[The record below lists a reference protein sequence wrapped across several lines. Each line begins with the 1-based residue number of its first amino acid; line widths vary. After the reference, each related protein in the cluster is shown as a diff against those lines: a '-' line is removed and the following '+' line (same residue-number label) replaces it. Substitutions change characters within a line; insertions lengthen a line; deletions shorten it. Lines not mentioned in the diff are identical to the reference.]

1 MIVSHCSLQDW
12 SFIVSMKIKD
22 FFDKVLQTDGKSI
35 KKLIQ
40 IAEGYDTTPGHLLP
54 DAIQDRLR
62 RYINVYGLAGNF
74 TTENGKLKGGPLTE
88 VRGVNLTLAKI
99 DVGDD
104 YLLIDFRDVYRMASD
119 YFETENIP
127 NLHTY
132 IIRNKL
138 KVLVNEEVLEKIT
151 TICPEF
157 FDGMDLEEAPIT
169 NKDLNIGCRVTGY
182 LSPSARFAAG
192 GKNMQY
198 AATSVKILKKEPE
211 AECPVC
217 GFVDKISVS
226 KCKKCGA
233 IFEDNANIGS

>member
-1 MIVSHCSLQDW
+1 MSSHYSFQDW
-12 SFIVSMKIKD
+12 SFTMSMKIKD
-22 FFDKVLQTDGKSI
+22 FFEKVLQTDGKSI

-40 IAEGYDTTPGHLLP
+40 IAEGYDTTPGHLLA
-54 DAIQDRLR
+54 DAIEDRLR
-62 RYINVYGLAGNF
+62 RYINVYGIGGDL
-74 TTENGKLKGGPLTE
+74 TENGGVLKAIKGL
-88 VRGVNLTLAKI
+88 NLTLAKI

-104 YLLIDFRDVYRMASD
+104 YLLIDFRDIYRMASD

-132 IIRNKL
+132 IVRNKL

-169 NKDLNIGCRVTGY
+169 NKDLNIGSRVTGY
-182 LSPSARFAAG
+182 LSPSAKFTAG
-192 GKNMQY
+192 GQNMQY
-198 AATSVKILKKEPE
+198 AATSVKVLKQQEPE
-211 AECPVC
+211 AQCPVC
-217 GFVDKISVS
+217 GFVDKLSVS

-233 IFEDNANIGS
+233 IFEDEANIGS

>member
-1 MIVSHCSLQDW
+1 MSSHYSFQDW
-12 SFIVSMKIKD
+12 SFTMSMKIKD
-22 FFDKVLQTDGKSI
+22 FFEKVLQTDGKSI

-40 IAEGYDTTPGHLLP
+40 IAEGYDTTPGHFLP
-54 DAIQDRLR
+54 DAIEDRLR
-62 RYINVYGLAGNF
+62 RYINFYGI
-74 TTENGKLKGGPLTE
+74 GGELTE
-88 VRGVNLTLAKI
+88 EGGALKAIKGLNLTLAKI
-99 DVGDD
+99 DVGND
-104 YLLIDFRDVYRMASD
+104 YLLIDFRDIYRMASD

-132 IIRNKL
+132 IVRNKL

-169 NKDLNIGCRVTGY
+169 NKDLNMGSRVTGY
-182 LSPSARFAAG
+182 LSPSARFTAG
-192 GKNMQY
+192 GKNIQY
-198 AATSVKILKKEPE
+198 AATSVKVLKYKEPE

-226 KCKKCGA
+226 KCKKCGT
-233 IFEDNANIGS
+233 IFEDENNIGS

>member
-1 MIVSHCSLQDW
+1 VIVSHCSFQDW
-12 SFIVSMKIKD
+12 SFIVSMSKSI
-22 FFDKVLQTDGKSI
+22 FGKI

-40 IAEGYDTTPGHLLP
+40 IAEGYDMTPGHLDA
-54 DAIQDRLR
+54 DAIEDRLK
-62 RYINVYGLAGNF
+62 RYINVYGLGGTINPAKG
-74 TTENGKLKGGPLTE
+74 EGKLKELKAL
-88 VRGVNLTLAKI
+88 NLTLAKI
-99 DVGDD
+99 DVGND

-132 IIRNKL
+132 LVRNKM

-169 NKDLNIGCRVTGY
+169 NKDLNVGARVTGY
-182 LSPSARFAAG
+182 LSPSARFTAG

-198 AATSVKILKKEPE
+198 AATSVQVLKAPE
-211 AECPVC
+211 ASCPVC
-217 GFVDKISVS
+217 GFVDKLTVK
-226 KCKKCGA
+226 KCKKCGT
-233 IFEDNANIGS
+233 IFEDESNIGS

>member
-1 MIVSHCSLQDW
+1 MSKNI
-12 SFIVSMKIKD
+12 F
-22 FFDKVLQTDGKSI
+22 GKI
-35 KKLIQ
+35 KKLIH
-40 IAEGYDTTPGHLLP
+40 IVEGYDTTPGHFLP

-62 RYINVYGLAGNF
+62 RYINVYGLAGTF
-74 TTENGKLKGGPLTE
+74 TAKDGCKSLKE
-88 VRGVNLTLAKI
+88 VRGINLTLAKI
-99 DVGDD
+99 DVGND

-132 IIRNKL
+132 IVRNKL

-157 FDGMDLEEAPIT
+157 FDGMDLEEAPKT
-169 NKDLNIGCRVTGY
+169 NKDLNMGSRVTGY

-192 GKNMQY
+192 GKNIQY
-198 AATSVKILKKEPE
+198 AATSVKVLKSKEPE
-211 AECPVC
+211 VECPVC

-226 KCKKCGA
+226 KCKKCGT
-233 IFEDNANIGS
+233 IFEDESNIGS

>member
-1 MIVSHCSLQDW
+1 MSKNI
-12 SFIVSMKIKD
+12 F
-22 FFDKVLQTDGKSI
+22 GKI

-40 IAEGYDTTPGHLLP
+40 IAEGYDATPGHLLA
-54 DAIQDRLR
+54 DAIEDRLK
-62 RYINVYGLAGNF
+62 RYINVYGLGGTFSA
-74 TTENGKLKGGPLTE
+74 KGGGQLKE
-88 VRGVNLTLAKI
+88 LKALNLTLAKI
-99 DVGDD
+99 DVGND

-132 IIRNKL
+132 LVRNKM

-169 NKDLNIGCRVTGY
+169 NKDLNMGARTTGY
-182 LSPSARFAAG
+182 LSPSARFTAG
-192 GKNMQY
+192 GKNIQY
-198 AATSVKILKKEPE
+198 AATSVKVLKYKEPE

-217 GFVDKISVS
+217 GFVDKLTVS
-226 KCKKCGA
+226 KCKKCGT
-233 IFEDNANIGS
+233 IFEDESKIGS

>member
-1 MIVSHCSLQDW
+1 
-12 SFIVSMKIKD
+12 MKIKE

-54 DAIQDRLR
+54 EAIEDRLK
-62 RYINVYGLAGNF
+62 RYINVYGLGGTLTAKDG
-74 TTENGKLKGGPLTE
+74 TLTGEPLKE
-88 VRGVNLTLAKI
+88 IRGVNLTLAKI
-99 DVGDD
+99 DVGND

-132 IIRNKL
+132 IVRNKL

-169 NKDLNIGCRVTGY
+169 NKDLNMGSRVTGY
-182 LSPSARFAAG
+182 LSPSARFSAG

-198 AATSVKILKKEPE
+198 TATSIKVLKKEPE

-226 KCKKCGA
+226 KCKKCGT
-233 IFEDNANIGS
+233 IFEDESKIGS

>member
-1 MIVSHCSLQDW
+1 M
-12 SFIVSMKIKD
+12 SMKIKD

-40 IAEGYDTTPGHLLP
+40 IAECYDTTPGHLLP

-62 RYINVYGLAGNF
+62 RYINVYGLGCELTA
-74 TTENGKLKGGPLTE
+74 KGGTLTE

-99 DVGDD
+99 DVGND
-104 YLLIDFRDVYRMASD
+104 YLLIDFRDVYRIASD

-132 IIRNKL
+132 IVRNKL

-169 NKDLNIGCRVTGY
+169 NKDLSMGARTTGY

-192 GKNMQY
+192 GKSIQY
-198 AATSVKILKKEPE
+198 AATSVKILK
-211 AECPVC
+211 
-217 GFVDKISVS
+217 S
-226 KCKKCGA
+226 K
-233 IFEDNANIGS
+233 